1 MLEERYYNEKVVAD
15 YRECSIFRLRNER
28 FQGKGIPYV
37 KDGRS
42 VRYWGPDV
50 INYMKM
56 RRVKVEKNNPV
67 SRGRP
72 AGPFI

>member
-1 MLEERYYNEKVVAD
+1 MLDAKYYKEKAIAD
-15 YRECSIFRLRNER
+15 YRGCSVYTLRNER
-28 FQGKGIPYV
+28 FLGKGIPFV

-56 RRVKVEKNNPV
+56 RRVRVEEK
-67 SRGRP
+67 
-72 AGPFI
+72 